1 VGHQE
6 EQIQKANP
14 TLEDEAFS
22 SAATKKEEPCSN
34 QRRVTNKAR
43 DREESLSLPCLDHR
57 AVRM

>member
-22 SAATKKEEPCSN
+22 SAATKQEEPCSY

-43 DREESLSLPCLDHR
+43 DRQESLSLSCISDR
-57 AVRM
+57 EVRR